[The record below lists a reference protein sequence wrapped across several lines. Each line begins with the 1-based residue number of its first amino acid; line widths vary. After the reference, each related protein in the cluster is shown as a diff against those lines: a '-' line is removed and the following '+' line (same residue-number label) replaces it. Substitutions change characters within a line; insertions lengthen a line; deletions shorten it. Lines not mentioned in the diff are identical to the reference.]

1 MQIRSLKILSKL
13 LSVCLL
19 LSIPAS
25 GFCRSE
31 DRFPYHIDRIA
42 EKEMVYPYS
51 FDKVW
56 GAALTVIRD
65 NADAVSE
72 NMRIRDIKTFRSDIR
87 SNKGSQLII
96 YTSSHEDRKGFLE
109 MILPEFTY
117 QALFIYPIEDMK
129 TGVSTNKAVF
139 VLYNGAVLDI
149 EQNARQ
155 FYSTQPDESILLKI
169 RDLLKD
175 ADNEK

>member
-1 MQIRSLKILSKL
+1 LKILSKIIL
-13 LSVCLL
+13 TFFL
-19 LSIPAS
+19 LSIPVS
-25 GFCRSE
+25 GFCISE
-31 DRFPYHIDRIA
+31 ERFPYHIDRIA
-42 EKEMVYPYS
+42 EKEMIYPYS

-56 GAALTVIRD
+56 DAALIVIRD
-65 NADAVSE
+65 NANKTSE
-72 NMRIRDIKTFRSDIR
+72 DMRIKHIETFRSDIMC
-87 SNKGSQLII
+87 NKGSQLII
-96 YTSSHEDRKGFLE
+96 YTSSHKDRKGFVE

-117 QALFIYPIEDMK
+117 QALFIYPIDKMK

-155 FYSTQPDESILLKI
+155 FYSTQPDESILMKI